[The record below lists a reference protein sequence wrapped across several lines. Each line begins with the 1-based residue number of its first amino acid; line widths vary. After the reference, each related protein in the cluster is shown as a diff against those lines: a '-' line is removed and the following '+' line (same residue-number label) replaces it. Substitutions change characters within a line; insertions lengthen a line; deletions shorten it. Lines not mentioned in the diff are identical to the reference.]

1 MKLRPQFLSAVALLT
16 MTLCAQGATVSS
28 NPASGAT
35 GVSVTTPVVFT
46 FSAAMNTSMSQAIF
60 TTTTPAGLLSV
71 TTMWSAGNT
80 VLTCTPD
87 SPWPDNSTI
96 TWNVVGFD
104 GTGGTAFANGTF
116 STGTGGGGG
125 GVGSGTNKITT
136 FSVGKLYLYQQDSAG
151 APAPHTITA
160 YALSTAT
167 SVASN
172 LASTASTVT
181 LPTGGAPLN
190 MNQSPEHHEDYN
202 LFVTETNQATF
213 ETTYPQGN
221 YAFNVTATPANAQG
235 TVNMPASMTQPP
247 APHVSNFA
255 AAQAIDVTKAFTL
268 NWDPFQ
274 GGTAN
279 DYIGVT
285 VNGDMGN
292 VLFAT
297 PGPGTNGALTGT
309 VTSVVIPAGKL
320 PANSTNTT
328 EVVFYHFLATSNA
341 TIATVAFRASGTE
354 LSLIGAGGSTGG
366 TVPVVSNP
374 VWGANGFEF
383 DVATSPRQALKVLSS
398 TDCSVPVT
406 QWPTVA
412 TTNSTG
418 SSVHIIIAPQGGT
431 NGFYRVANG
440 P

>member
-1 MKLRPQFLSAVALLT
+1 
-16 MTLCAQGATVSS
+16 
-28 NPASGAT
+28 
-35 GVSVTTPVVFT
+35 
-46 FSAAMNTSMSQAIF
+46 
-60 TTTTPAGLLSV
+60 
-71 TTMWSAGNT
+71 
-80 VLTCTPD
+80 
-87 SPWPDNSTI
+87 
-96 TWNVVGFD
+96 
-104 GTGGTAFANGTF
+104 
-116 STGTGGGGG
+116 
-125 GVGSGTNKITT
+125 
-136 FSVGKLYLYQQDSAG
+136 
-151 APAPHTITA
+151 
-160 YALSTAT
+160 
-167 SVASN
+167 
-172 LASTASTVT
+172 
-181 LPTGGAPLN
+181 

-202 LFVTETNQATF
+202 LFASETNQTKF

-221 YAFNVTATPANAQG
+221 YVFNVTATPANVQG
-235 TVNMPASMTQPP
+235 TVNMPTSMTQPP
-247 APHVSNFA
+247 APHVANFA

-297 PGPGTNGALTGT
+297 PGPGTNGALTGIA
-309 VTSVVIPAGKL
+309 TSVVIPAGKL
-320 PANSTNTT
+320 PAKSTNTT
-328 EVVFYHFLATSNA
+328 EVVFYHVLATSNA

-374 VWGANGFEF
+374 VWGVNGFEF
-383 DVATSPRQALKVLSS
+383 DVATSPGQALKVLSS

-418 SSVHIIIAPQGGT
+418 SSVHIIIAPQGGP